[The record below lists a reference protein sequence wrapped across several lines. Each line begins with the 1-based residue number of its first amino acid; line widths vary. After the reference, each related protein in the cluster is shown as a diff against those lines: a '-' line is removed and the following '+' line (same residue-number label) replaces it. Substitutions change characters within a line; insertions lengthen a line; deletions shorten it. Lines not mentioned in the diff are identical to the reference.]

1 MRSLPSRVT
10 THLDAAGSSVK
21 VCLRGVFLLML
32 CSPMAAYSAPPD
44 LQTPAPVIYLA
55 DNLDEQDNLG
65 FCIDTVGRGFS
76 ERLHAHSC
84 KPRGGDVQFDYDRSS
99 IVSATYAGKCATLQA
114 PAAAGVSLGLL
125 DCSEASAG
133 QIFDY
138 DVDALEF
145 RPGADRDLCLVVG
158 AESRTAGPF
167 MSRSLELAPCA
178 STDAARKQW
187 RVKGGRS

>member
-84 KPRGGDVQFDYDRSS
+84 KPRGGDVQFDYDRSR